1 MGLMERQGK
10 SALTSRAVTS
20 TGICTNAYAG
30 AYANWWTYSVLLLN
44 WFILFCFALYVLS
57 RFNLNKITAI
67 ITAILMILSF
77 VLILIFAVLW
87 GVQCMYR
94 KSMEFVGENSL

>member
-1 MGLMERQGK
+1 MERQGR
-10 SALTSRAVTS
+10 SVLTSRAVTS

-44 WFILFCFALYVLS
+44 WFILFCFTLYVLT
-57 RFNLNKITAI
+57 RFNLNKITTI
-67 ITAILMILSF
+67 IAAVLMILSF

-87 GVQCMYR
+87 GVQCTYR
-94 KSMEFVGENSL
+94 KWMDFVGENDL